1 MKYILESPKLK
12 IVAIILALTA
22 IICASVSGSIAFFN
36 DAKESTSIYTAG
48 SVYIDLSE
56 AATKADE
63 FGNLV
68 EDPDSDRIYGA
79 DINDS
84 ANVVVNDY
92 GVVFPGQ
99 SIYKDPTITNTGRNS
114 AWIAMKVIV
123 KDGVGDIH
131 RLFNYNEYYDDIDI
145 EHFISGGLLEEQVN
159 VGTWNGIEDVCYND
173 NYAMIQ
179 SSNRQSGVYE
189 FFFIMLQPFKKGDSV
204 KVFDTVF
211 FDSSF
216 GNEEMIE
223 FKEFEIT
230 VQAFAVQKF
239 GFSSCL
245 DAMNGAFPEHFSNA
259 VSTPTN

>member
-22 IICASVSGSIAFFN
+22 IICASISGSIAFFN
-36 DAKESTSIYTAG
+36 DSKESTSVYTAG

-56 AATKADE
+56 AATKADGI
-63 FGNLV
+63 GNLV

-84 ANVVVNDY
+84 ANIVVNNY

-99 SIYKDPTITNTGRNS
+99 SIYKDPTVTNTGRNS

-145 EHFISGGLLEEQVN
+145 EHFISGGLLDERVN

-189 FFFIMLQPFKKGDSV
+189 FFFIMLQPLQKGDSV
-204 KVFDTVF
+204 TIFDTVF

-216 GNEEMIE
+216 GNEEMME

-230 VQAFAVQKF
+230 VQAFAVQTF

-245 DAMNGAFPEHFSNA
+245 DAMNVAFPEHFSNA